1 MVAGMVMMMAM
12 VAVGGGDGD
21 GDNDDGSD
29 GDKLT
34 TTTAIPV
41 HRNHSSLF
49 FRKITESKPTKIMIE
64 PGEEEDGAFVHG
76 SLLNLC
82 VRITFN
88 ESFECFFLQKQQK
101 PA

>member
-1 MVAGMVMMMAM
+1 MVMMMAM

-64 PGEEEDGAFVHG
+64 PEEEKDVAFFHG
-76 SLLNLC
+76 S
-82 VRITFN
+82 
-88 ESFECFFLQKQQK
+88 
-101 PA
+101 